1 MNKRA
6 SEILNY
12 MEVLVEEE
20 LDNMIEKI
28 GVCKCERC
36 RMDIKALALNSLT
49 PKYVVTDSGKLY
61 TKISLLQQQFDVDVL
76 AAITKAAMIV
86 KENPRHEN
94 Q

>member
-1 MNKRA
+1 MNEKS

-20 LDNMIEKI
+20 LDTMIEKI

-49 PKYVVTDSGKLY
+49 PKYIVTDSGKLY

-76 AAITKAAMIV
+76 AAITKAALIV

>member
-1 MNKRA
+1 MDKKS

-28 GVCKCERC
+28 GVCKCDRC

-76 AAITKAAMIV
+76 AAITKAALIV

-94 Q
+94 

>member
-1 MNKRA
+1 MNKRS